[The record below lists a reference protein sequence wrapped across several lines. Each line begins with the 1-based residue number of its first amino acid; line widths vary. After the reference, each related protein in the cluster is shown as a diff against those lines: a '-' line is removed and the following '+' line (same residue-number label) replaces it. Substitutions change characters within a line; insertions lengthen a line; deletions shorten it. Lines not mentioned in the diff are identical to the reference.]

1 MIRTASD
8 LGEAGIGH
16 TGIRSA
22 KDTTRRPGSSA
33 RPPDGATRAPARLRY
48 TAPGMEGSRILIIDD
63 DPTIRTQLRH
73 LFEVDRCEVLDASS
87 LAAARAA
94 ALDFRPEVVLLDY
107 ELPDGTA
114 LDLLPFL
121 KESAPD
127 VPILVLTG
135 HREIDV
141 AVATIKAGA
150 EQFLTK
156 PIELAALRTMV
167 RRLIEQ
173 RLFVRRD
180 RAGEVRRARYEP
192 EPFLGESAA
201 IRELER
207 QARTVAGAESPVLLQ
222 GETGTGKGLLARW
235 LHAHSRRAQ
244 QAFVDLNCAGLSRE
258 LLDSELFGHAK
269 GAFTGALAA
278 KPGLFE
284 TADRGSF
291 FLDEIGDTEITLQP
305 KILKV
310 VEEKRFRR
318 LGEVAER
325 RVDVRMIA
333 ASNVDLGQA
342 VAEKRF
348 RADLYYRLNTLTL
361 RLTPLRDRPEDIPV
375 LASSILER
383 LGVET
388 GKRLEL
394 GDDAIDR
401 LCRYEWPGN
410 IRELHNVLERALLLA
425 RTTRIDAT
433 HLTLESRLPAIAE
446 PPAGGDLF
454 QGSLEEVER
463 RYIERI
469 LRLENGQV
477 DRAAD
482 RLSVPR
488 STLYQRLKSW
498 GLQPSAF
505 RGDRE
510 VAAAEAS

>member
-1 MIRTASD
+1 
-8 LGEAGIGH
+8 
-16 TGIRSA
+16 
-22 KDTTRRPGSSA
+22 
-33 RPPDGATRAPARLRY
+33 
-48 TAPGMEGSRILIIDD
+48 MEGSRILVVDD
-63 DPTIRTQLRH
+63 DPTIRSQLRH
-73 LFEVDRCEVLDASS
+73 LLEADRCEVQDASS

-94 ALDFRPEVVLLDY
+94 FTDFRPEIVLLDY

-121 KESAPD
+121 KEGAPD
-127 VPILVLTG
+127 VPVLVLTG

-192 EPFLGESAA
+192 EPFLGESAV
-201 IRELER
+201 IRNLER
-207 QARTVAGAESPVLLQ
+207 EAKTVAGAESPVLLQ

-235 LHAHSRRAQ
+235 LHANSRRAK

-284 TADRGSF
+284 TADRGTF
-291 FLDEIGDTEITLQP
+291 FLDEIGDTEVTLQP

-318 LGEVAER
+318 LGEVVER
-325 RVDVRMIA
+325 RVDIRLIA
-333 ASNVDLGQA
+333 ASNLDLGKA

-348 RADLYYRLNTLTL
+348 RADLYYRTQYADAAPAPAAPAP
-361 RLTPLRDRPEDIPV
+361 RGHSGARRVDPRSSRKRDRQAPRARSRRPSRSCV
-375 LASSILER
+375 CTTGRGTSASSTTCSSELCSWREHR
-383 LGVET
+383 GSKPACWRST
-388 GKRLEL
+388 GAPRRAEEPRATSEHL
-394 GDDAIDR
+394 
-401 LCRYEWPGN
+401 PGHP
-410 IRELHNVLERALLLA
+410 R
-425 RTTRIDAT
+425 
-433 HLTLESRLPAIAE
+433 
-446 PPAGGDLF
+446 GG
-454 QGSLEEVER
+454 
-463 RYIERI
+463 
-469 LRLENGQV
+469 
-477 DRAAD
+477 RAALHRAD
-482 RLSVPR
+482 PAAGERPGR
-488 STLYQRLKSW
+488 SCRRPARAS
-498 GLQPSAF
+498 
-505 RGDRE
+505 R
-510 VAAAEAS
+510 AARSIIA

>member
-1 MIRTASD
+1 
-8 LGEAGIGH
+8 
-16 TGIRSA
+16 
-22 KDTTRRPGSSA
+22 
-33 RPPDGATRAPARLRY
+33 
-48 TAPGMEGSRILIIDD
+48 MEGSRILIVDD
-63 DPTIRTQLRH
+63 DPTIRSQLRH
-73 LFEVDRCEVLDASS
+73 LLEVDRCEVQDAAS

-94 ALDFRPEVVLLDY
+94 FAEFRPEVVLLDY

-114 LDLLPFL
+114 LDLLPYL
-121 KESAPD
+121 KETAPD
-127 VPILVLTG
+127 VPVLVLTG

-167 RRLIEQ
+167 RRLVEQ

-192 EPFLGESAA
+192 EPFRGSSAA

-207 QARTVAGAESPVLLQ
+207 QARTIAGAESPVLLQ
-222 GETGTGKGLLARW
+222 GETGTGKGLMARW

-284 TADRGSF
+284 TADRGTF
-291 FLDEIGDTEITLQP
+291 FLDEIGDTELTLQP

-325 RVDVRMIA
+325 RVDIRLIA
-333 ASNVDLGQA
+333 ASNVDLTQA
-342 VAEKRF
+342 VIEKRF

-361 RLTPLRDRPEDIPV
+361 HLPPLRDRREDIPE
-375 LASSILER
+375 LAGSILER

-394 GDDAIDR
+394 SADAIAQLASYD
-401 LCRYEWPGN
+401 WPGN
-410 IRELHNVLERALLLA
+410 IRELHNVLERALLLTRGPRIEAQLLALDRRAAVPVDA
-425 RTTRIDAT
+425 RSGD
-433 HLTLESRLPAIAE
+433 
-446 PPAGGDLF
+446 DLF
-454 QGSLEEVER
+454 RGTLEEVER
-463 RYIERI
+463 RYIEQI
-469 LRLENGQV
+469 LRLEKGLV

-482 RLSVPR
+482 RLGIPR

-510 VAAAEAS
+510 AMPTEAP

>member
-1 MIRTASD
+1 
-8 LGEAGIGH
+8 
-16 TGIRSA
+16 
-22 KDTTRRPGSSA
+22 
-33 RPPDGATRAPARLRY
+33 
-48 TAPGMEGSRILIIDD
+48 MEGSRILIIDD

-73 LFEVDRCEVLDASS
+73 LFEVDRCEVEDVAT

-127 VPILVLTG
+127 VPVLVLTG

-141 AVATIKAGA
+141 AVASIKAGA

-192 EPFLGESAA
+192 EPFLGNSAA
-201 IRELER
+201 IRHLER
-207 QARTVAGAESPVLLQ
+207 EAKTVAGAETPVLLQ

-235 LHAHSRRAQ
+235 LHAHGRRSQ

-269 GAFTGALAA
+269 GAFTGALNA

-284 TADRGSF
+284 TADRGTF

-333 ASNVDLGQA
+333 ASNLDLGQA

-361 RLTPLRDRPEDIPV
+361 RLTPLRERPEDIPV
-375 LASSILER
+375 LAESILER

-388 GKRLEL
+388 GKRLDL
-394 GDDAIDR
+394 TAGAIER
-401 LCRYEWPGN
+401 LRRYGWPGN
-410 IRELHNVLERALLLA
+410 IRELRNVLERALLLA
-425 RTTRIDAT
+425 RTPHIDAA
-433 HLTLESRLPAIAE
+433 HLTLESRFATGSE
-446 PPAGGDLF
+446 SRNVGDLF
-454 QGSLEEVER
+454 QGSLEAVER
-463 RYIERI
+463 RYIEQI

-482 RLSVPR
+482 RLCVPR

-505 RGDRE
+505 RADRDD
-510 VAAAEAS
+510 AASEAS

>member
-1 MIRTASD
+1 
-8 LGEAGIGH
+8 
-16 TGIRSA
+16 
-22 KDTTRRPGSSA
+22 
-33 RPPDGATRAPARLRY
+33 
-48 TAPGMEGSRILIIDD
+48 MEGSRILIVDD
-63 DPTIRTQLRH
+63 DPTIRSQLRH
-73 LFEVDRCEVLDASS
+73 LLEVDRCEVQDAAS

-94 ALDFRPEVVLLDY
+94 FVDFRPEVVLLDY

-127 VPILVLTG
+127 VPVLVLTG

-167 RRLIEQ
+167 RRLVEQ

-192 EPFLGESAA
+192 EPFRGRSPA
-201 IRELER
+201 IRELES
-207 QARTVAGAESPVLLQ
+207 QAKTIAGAESPVLLQ

-269 GAFTGALAA
+269 GAFTGALTA

-284 TADRGSF
+284 TADRGTF
-291 FLDEIGDTEITLQP
+291 FLDEIGDTELTLQP

-310 VEEKRFRR
+310 LEEKRFRR

-325 RVDVRMIA
+325 RVDIRLIA
-333 ASNVDLGQA
+333 ASNLDLTQA
-342 VAEKRF
+342 VVEKRF
-348 RADLYYRLNTLTL
+348 RADLFYRLNTLTL
-361 RLTPLRDRPEDIPV
+361 HLPPLRERSEDIPE
-375 LASSILER
+375 LAESILER

-394 GDDAIDR
+394 TAGA
-401 LCRYEWPGN
+401 LEQLSRYDWPGN
-410 IRELHNVLERALLLA
+410 IRELHNVLERALLL
-425 RTTRIDAT
+425 TRGPRIEASQLALDRRGSLAV
-433 HLTLESRLPAIAE
+433 ESRSD
-446 PPAGGDLF
+446 GDLF
-454 QGSLEEVER
+454 QGTLEEVER
-463 RYIERI
+463 RYIEQI
-469 LRLENGQV
+469 LRQENGQV

-482 RLSVPR
+482 RLGVPR

-505 RGDRE
+505 RSERDE
-510 VAAAEAS
+510 AASAAS

>member
-1 MIRTASD
+1 M
-8 LGEAGIGH
+8 
-16 TGIRSA
+16 RS
-22 KDTTRRPGSSA
+22 G
-33 RPPDGATRAPARLRY
+33 LRY
-48 TAPGMEGSRILIIDD
+48 TGRRMEGSRILVVDD
-63 DPTIRTQLRH
+63 DPMIRSQLRH
-73 LFEVDRCEVLDASS
+73 LLEADHCEVQDASS
-87 LAAARAA
+87 LAAARAVFV
-94 ALDFRPEVVLLDY
+94 DFRPEIVLLDY

-114 LDLLPFL
+114 LDLLPYL
-121 KESAPD
+121 KEGAPD
-127 VPILVLTG
+127 VPVLVLTG

-141 AVATIKAGA
+141 AVASIKAGA

-192 EPFLGESAA
+192 EPFLGESAL
-201 IRELER
+201 IRNLER
-207 QARTVAGAESPVLLQ
+207 EAKTVAGAESPVLLQ

-235 LHAHSRRAQ
+235 LHANSPRAK

-284 TADRGSF
+284 TADRGTF
-291 FLDEIGDTEITLQP
+291 FLDEIGDTEVTLQP

-318 LGEVAER
+318 LGEVVER
-325 RVDVRMIA
+325 RVDIRLVA
-333 ASNVDLGQA
+333 ASNMNLAEA
-342 VAEKRF
+342 VADKRF
-348 RADLYYRLNTLTL
+348 RADLYYRINTLTL
-361 RLTPLRDRPEDIPV
+361 HLPPLRQRPEDIPA
-375 LASSILER
+375 LAESSLDR
-383 LGVET
+383 LGFET
-388 GKRLEL
+388 GKHLKLAPGAVDEL
-394 GDDAIDR
+394 R
-401 LCRYEWPGN
+401 RYDWPGN

-425 RTTRIDAT
+425 RTGKIEAGQ
-433 HLTLESRLPAIAE
+433 LTLERRSGTRPEARS
-446 PPAGGDLF
+446 AGEIY
-454 QGSLEEVER
+454 QGSLDEVER
-463 RYIERI
+463 RYVEQI

-482 RLSVPR
+482 RLGIPR

-498 GLQPSAF
+498 GLRPTDYRSEREESAS
-505 RGDRE
+505 E
-510 VAAAEAS
+510 PL

>member
-1 MIRTASD
+1 MV
-8 LGEAGIGH
+8 
-16 TGIRSA
+16 
-22 KDTTRRPGSSA
+22 
-33 RPPDGATRAPARLRY
+33 
-48 TAPGMEGSRILIIDD
+48 DD
-63 DPTIRTQLRH
+63 DPTIRSQLRH
-73 LFEVDRCEVLDASS
+73 LLEADRCEVQDAPT

-94 ALDFRPEVVLLDY
+94 FVNFRPEVVLLDY

-114 LDLLPFL
+114 LDILPFL
-121 KESAPD
+121 KEGAPD
-127 VPILVLTG
+127 VPVIVLTG

-167 RRLIEQ
+167 RRLVEQ

-192 EPFLGESAA
+192 EPFVGTSAL

-207 QARTVAGAESPVLLQ
+207 EAKTVAGAESPVLLQ

-235 LHAHSRRAQ
+235 LHTHSPRAQ

-284 TADRGSF
+284 TADRGTF
-291 FLDEIGDTEITLQP
+291 FLDEIGDTEVTLQP

-318 LGEVAER
+318 LGEVVER
-325 RVDVRMIA
+325 RVDVRLIA
-333 ASNVDLGQA
+333 ASNHDLGQA
-342 VAEKRF
+342 VADKRF
-348 RADLYYRLNTLTL
+348 RADLYYRINTLTL
-361 RLTPLRDRPEDIPV
+361 RLSPLRERPEDVPA
-375 LASSILER
+375 LAESILER

-394 GDDAIDR
+394 APGAHDELR
-401 LCRYEWPGN
+401 RYEWPGN

-425 RTTRIDAT
+425 RTPR
-433 HLTLESRLPAIAE
+433 LEAGQLGLDRRPAASGDSS
-446 PPAGGDLF
+446 PAGELF
-454 QGSLEEVER
+454 QGTLEAVER
-463 RYIERI
+463 RYIEQI
-469 LRLENGQV
+469 LRLENGLV

-482 RLSVPR
+482 RLGIPR

-498 GLQPSAF
+498 GVQPSAF
-505 RGDRE
+505 RGERE
-510 VAAAEAS
+510 EVPSERP

>member
-1 MIRTASD
+1 MD
-8 LGEAGIGH
+8 
-16 TGIRSA
+16 
-22 KDTTRRPGSSA
+22 
-33 RPPDGATRAPARLRY
+33 
-48 TAPGMEGSRILIIDD
+48 GSRILVVDD
-63 DPTIRTQLRH
+63 DPTIRSQLRH
-73 LFEVDRCEVLDASS
+73 LLEADRCEVQDAST

-94 ALDFRPEVVLLDY
+94 VVNFRPEVVLLDY

-114 LDLLPFL
+114 LDLLPFI
-121 KESAPD
+121 KEGAPD
-127 VPILVLTG
+127 VPVIVLTG

-167 RRLIEQ
+167 RRLVEQ

-192 EPFLGESAA
+192 EPFLGTSAL

-207 QARTVAGAESPVLLQ
+207 EAKTVAGAESPVLLQ

-235 LHAHSRRAQ
+235 LHTHSARAK

-284 TADRGSF
+284 TADRGTF
-291 FLDEIGDTEITLQP
+291 FLDEIGDTEVTLQP

-318 LGEVAER
+318 LGEVVER
-325 RVDVRMIA
+325 RVDVRLIA
-333 ASNVDLGQA
+333 ASNHDLGQA
-342 VAEKRF
+342 VVDKRF
-348 RADLYYRLNTLTL
+348 RADLYYRINTLTL
-361 RLTPLRDRPEDIPV
+361 RLAPLRERSEDVPA
-375 LASSILER
+375 LAESILER

-394 GDDAIDR
+394 APGALDQLR
-401 LCRYEWPGN
+401 RYDWPGN

-425 RTTRIDAT
+425 RTPR
-433 HLTLESRLPAIAE
+433 LEAVQLGLDQRPAASSE
-446 PPAGGDLF
+446 ASPAGELF
-454 QGSLEEVER
+454 QGTLEAVER
-463 RYIERI
+463 RYIEHI
-469 LRLENGQV
+469 LRLENGLV

-482 RLSVPR
+482 RLDIPR

-498 GLQPSAF
+498 GVQPSAF
-505 RGDRE
+505 RGERE
-510 VAAAEAS
+510 EVPSERT

>member
-1 MIRTASD
+1 
-8 LGEAGIGH
+8 
-16 TGIRSA
+16 
-22 KDTTRRPGSSA
+22 
-33 RPPDGATRAPARLRY
+33 
-48 TAPGMEGSRILIIDD
+48 MEGSRILVVDD
-63 DPTIRTQLRH
+63 DPMIRSQLRH
-73 LFEVDRCEVLDASS
+73 LLEVDHCEVQDAST

-94 ALDFRPEVVLLDY
+94 FLDFRPEVILLDY

-121 KESAPD
+121 KEGAPD
-127 VPILVLTG
+127 VPVLVLTG

-167 RRLIEQ
+167 RRLVEQ

-180 RAGEVRRARYEP
+180 RAGEIRRARYEP
-192 EPFLGESAA
+192 EPFLGTSTQ

-207 QARTVAGAESPVLLQ
+207 EARTAAGAESPVLLQ

-284 TADRGSF
+284 TADRGTF

-318 LGEVAER
+318 LGEVVER
-325 RVDVRMIA
+325 RVDVRLIA
-333 ASNVDLGQA
+333 ASNHDLGQA
-342 VAEKRF
+342 VTDKTF
-348 RADLYYRLNTLTL
+348 RADLYYRINTLTL
-361 RLTPLRDRPEDIPV
+361 HLTPLRERPEDIPA
-375 LASSILER
+375 LAESILDR

-388 GKRLEL
+388 GKRLDLAPEAL
-394 GDDAIDR
+394 EQLR
-401 LCRYEWPGN
+401 RYDWPGN

-425 RTTRIDAT
+425 RTPR
-433 HLTLESRLPAIAE
+433 LEAGRLGLERKPAPSGEAS
-446 PPAGGDLF
+446 PAGELY
-454 QGSLEEVER
+454 QGTLDAVER
-463 RYIERI
+463 RYIEQI
-469 LRLENGQV
+469 LRLENGLV

-482 RLSVPR
+482 RLDIPR

-498 GLQPSAF
+498 GVSPAAF
-505 RGDRE
+505 RSERDE
-510 VAAAEAS
+510 VPSERS

>member
-1 MIRTASD
+1 
-8 LGEAGIGH
+8 
-16 TGIRSA
+16 
-22 KDTTRRPGSSA
+22 
-33 RPPDGATRAPARLRY
+33 
-48 TAPGMEGSRILIIDD
+48 MEGSRILVVDD
-63 DPTIRTQLRH
+63 DPMIRSQLRH
-73 LFEVDRCEVLDASS
+73 LLEVDRCEVQDVAT

-94 ALDFRPEVVLLDY
+94 FVNFRPEVVLLDY

-121 KESAPD
+121 KEGGPD
-127 VPILVLTG
+127 VPVLVLTG

-167 RRLIEQ
+167 RRLVEQ

-192 EPFLGESAA
+192 EPFLGTSAA

-207 QARTVAGAESPVLLQ
+207 EAKTVAGAESPVLLQ

-235 LHAHSRRAQ
+235 LHTHSPRAK

-284 TADRGSF
+284 TADRGTF
-291 FLDEIGDTEITLQP
+291 FLDEIGDTEVTLQP

-318 LGEVAER
+318 LGEVVER
-325 RVDVRMIA
+325 RVDVRLVA
-333 ASNVDLGQA
+333 ASNHDLGQA
-342 VAEKRF
+342 VADKRF
-348 RADLYYRLNTLTL
+348 RADLYYRINTLTL
-361 RLTPLRDRPEDIPV
+361 RLTPLRERPEDIAA
-375 LASSILER
+375 LAESILDR
-383 LGVET
+383 LGAET
-388 GKRLEL
+388 GKRLDL
-394 GDDAIDR
+394 APGALDQLR
-401 LCRYEWPGN
+401 RYDWPGN

-425 RTTRIDAT
+425 RTPR
-433 HLTLESRLPAIAE
+433 LEAGQLGLDRRPAPSGEASPTGE
-446 PPAGGDLF
+446 LF
-454 QGSLEEVER
+454 QGTLEAVER
-463 RYIERI
+463 RYIEHI
-469 LRLENGQV
+469 LRLENGLV

-482 RLSVPR
+482 RLDIPR

-498 GLQPSAF
+498 GVQPSAF
-505 RGDRE
+505 RGERE
-510 VAAAEAS
+510 EVPSERT

>member
-1 MIRTASD
+1 
-8 LGEAGIGH
+8 
-16 TGIRSA
+16 
-22 KDTTRRPGSSA
+22 
-33 RPPDGATRAPARLRY
+33 
-48 TAPGMEGSRILIIDD
+48 MEGSRILIVDD
-63 DPTIRTQLRH
+63 DPMIRSQVRH
-73 LFEVDRCEVLDASS
+73 LLEVDHCEVQDVAT

-94 ALDFRPEVVLLDY
+94 FVEFRPEVVLLDY

-121 KESAPD
+121 KENAPD
-127 VPILVLTG
+127 VPVVVLTG

-167 RRLIEQ
+167 RRLVEQ
-173 RLFVRRD
+173 SLFVRRD

-192 EPFLGESAA
+192 EPFLGRSAA
-201 IRELER
+201 IRDLEHE
-207 QARTVAGAESPVLLQ
+207 AKVVAGAESPVLLQ

-235 LHAHSRRAQ
+235 LHAHSRRAK

-269 GAFTGALAA
+269 GAFTGALSA

-284 TADRGSF
+284 TADRGTL
-291 FLDEIGDTEITLQP
+291 FLDEIGDTEVSLQP

-325 RVDVRMIA
+325 RVDIRLIA
-333 ASNVDLGQA
+333 ASNLDLGLA
-342 VAEKRF
+342 VVEKRF

-361 RLTPLRDRPEDIPV
+361 RLPSLRERPEDIAA
-375 LASSILER
+375 LAESILDR

-394 GDDAIDR
+394 TAGAVEQLR
-401 LCRYEWPGN
+401 LYDWPGN
-410 IRELHNVLERALLLA
+410 IRELHNVLERALLLT
-425 RTTRIDAT
+425 RTPRLEAG
-433 HLTLESRLPAIAE
+433 HLALERRPSPHLELRGA
-446 PPAGGDLF
+446 GDLF
-454 QGSLEEVER
+454 QGTLEAVER
-463 RYIERI
+463 RYIEQV

-482 RLSVPR
+482 RLGIPR

-498 GLQPSAF
+498 GLQPSTF
-505 RGDRE
+505 RSDRDE
-510 VAAAEAS
+510 AVSEAS

>member
-1 MIRTASD
+1 M
-8 LGEAGIGH
+8 
-16 TGIRSA
+16 
-22 KDTTRRPGSSA
+22 
-33 RPPDGATRAPARLRY
+33 
-48 TAPGMEGSRILIIDD
+48 SR
-63 DPTIRTQLRH
+63 
-73 LFEVDRCEVLDASS
+73 VS
-87 LAAARAA
+87 AAARAA
-94 ALDFRPEVVLLDY
+94 FVEFRPEVVLLDY

-121 KESAPD
+121 KEGAPD
-127 VPILVLTG
+127 VPVIVLTG

-192 EPFLGESAA
+192 EPFLGTSQS
-201 IRELER
+201 IRALELD
-207 QARTVAGAESPVLLQ
+207 AKAVAGAESPVLLQ

-235 LHAHSRRAQ
+235 LHGHSRRAK

-269 GAFTGALAA
+269 GAFTGALSA

-284 TADRGSF
+284 TADRGTF
-291 FLDEIGDTEITLQP
+291 FLDEIGDTEPTLQP

-325 RVDVRMIA
+325 RVDIRLIA

-361 RLTPLRDRPEDIPV
+361 HLTPLRQRPEDIPL
-375 LASSILER
+375 LAEAILDR

-388 GKRLEL
+388 GRRLEL
-394 GDDAIDR
+394 TDGAIEELR
-401 LCRYEWPGN
+401 RYDWPGN
-410 IRELHNVLERALLLA
+410 IRELRNVLERALLLA
-425 RTTRIDAT
+425 RTPKLGAADLALQRRPTAS
-433 HLTLESRLPAIAE
+433 LGANGAS
-446 PPAGGDLF
+446 DLF
-454 QGSLEEVER
+454 QGTLEEVER
-463 RYIERI
+463 RYIEQI

-482 RLSVPR
+482 RLGVPR

-498 GLQPSAF
+498 GMSASSF
-505 RGDRE
+505 RTERE
-510 VAAAEAS
+510 ETALEAS

>member
-1 MIRTASD
+1 MD
-8 LGEAGIGH
+8 
-16 TGIRSA
+16 
-22 KDTTRRPGSSA
+22 
-33 RPPDGATRAPARLRY
+33 
-48 TAPGMEGSRILIIDD
+48 GSRLMVVDD
-63 DPTIRTQLRH
+63 DPMIRSQLRH
-73 LFEVDRCEVLDASS
+73 LFEADRCEVQDVSS

-94 ALDFRPEVVLLDY
+94 ALDFRPEIVLLDY

-114 LDLLPFL
+114 LDLLPYL
-121 KESAPD
+121 KENAPD
-127 VPILVLTG
+127 VPVLVLTG

-141 AVATIKAGA
+141 AVAAIKAGA

-167 RRLIEQ
+167 RRLVEQ

-192 EPFLGESAA
+192 EPFLGSSPA
-201 IRELER
+201 IRALER
-207 QARTVAGAESPVLLQ
+207 EARTVAGAESPVLLQ

-235 LHAHSRRAQ
+235 IHNHSRRAQ

-269 GAFTGALAA
+269 GAFTGALIA

-291 FLDEIGDTEITLQP
+291 FLDEIGDTEVTLQP

-325 RVDVRMIA
+325 RVDIRLIA
-333 ASNVDLGQA
+333 ASNVDLADA

-348 RADLYYRLNTLTL
+348 RADLFYRLNTLTL
-361 RLTPLRDRPEDIPV
+361 RLTPLRERREDIPE
-375 LASSILER
+375 LARSILAR
-383 LGVET
+383 LGAET
-388 GKRLEL
+388 GKRAEL
-394 GDDAIDR
+394 ADEAVAQISAYD
-401 LCRYEWPGN
+401 WPGN

-425 RTTRIDAT
+425 RTPKIEAS
-433 HLTLESRLPAIAE
+433 HLALERRAAAAADPSANA
-446 PPAGGDLF
+446 DLY

-488 STLYQRLKSW
+488 STLYQRLKAW

-505 RGDRE
+505 RSDRVLE
-510 VAAAEAS
+510 GSEAN

>member
-1 MIRTASD
+1 
-8 LGEAGIGH
+8 
-16 TGIRSA
+16 
-22 KDTTRRPGSSA
+22 
-33 RPPDGATRAPARLRY
+33 
-48 TAPGMEGSRILIIDD
+48 MEGSRILVIDD
-63 DPTIRTQLRH
+63 DPMIRSQLRH
-73 LFEVDRCEVLDASS
+73 LLEVDRCEVQDVGS

-94 ALDFRPEVVLLDY
+94 FVEFRPEVVLLDY

-127 VPILVLTG
+127 VPVLVLTG
-135 HREIDV
+135 HRQIDV

-156 PIELAALRTMV
+156 PVELAALRTMV

-180 RAGEVRRARYEP
+180 RAGAVRRARYEP
-192 EPFLGESAA
+192 EPFRGSSAA
-201 IRELER
+201 IRELESH
-207 QARTVAGAESPVLLQ
+207 ARAIAEAESPVLIQ

-284 TADRGSF
+284 TADRGTF
-291 FLDEIGDTEITLQP
+291 FLDEIGDTELTLQP

-310 VEEKRFRR
+310 LEEKRFRR

-325 RVDVRMIA
+325 RVDIRLIA
-333 ASNVDLGQA
+333 ASNVELTQA
-342 VAEKRF
+342 VIEKRF

-361 RLTPLRDRPEDIPV
+361 HLPTLRERPDDIPA
-375 LASSILER
+375 LAESILER
-383 LGVET
+383 LGAET

-394 GDDAIDR
+394 TAGALEQ
-401 LCRYEWPGN
+401 LCSYDWPGN
-410 IRELHNVLERALLLA
+410 IRELHNVLERALLL
-425 RTTRIDAT
+425 TRGPRIEASLLALDRRSLLAV
-433 HLTLESRLPAIAE
+433 ESRS
-446 PPAGGDLF
+446 GSDLF

-463 RYIERI
+463 RYIEQI

-482 RLSVPR
+482 RLGVPR

-505 RGDRE
+505 RSERDE
-510 VAAAEAS
+510 AAPAAS